1 MEKNEA
7 IKIIEQVINAA
18 YKSGMIQNIQDS
30 IKINESWQS
39 IVVDLN
45 TKS

>member
-1 MEKNEA
+1 MEKNDS

-18 YKSGMIQNIQDS
+18 YKNGMIQNIQDS
-30 IKINESWQS
+30 IKINEAWQS